1 MTAADGE
8 SEAALRT
15 DLPEDLAHGQAHES
29 GETLFAARVP
39 DPPRTGD
46 PIVDKALAD
55 FAVAMCGDISAH
67 PDAGASVELALQ
79 SRLHDLS
86 PE

>member
-8 SEAALRT
+8 SESAPRPDARQ
-15 DLPEDLAHGQAHES
+15 DLAQGQAHES

-46 PIVDKALAD
+46 PVVDKALAD

-67 PDAGASVELALQ
+67 PDAGTAVELALQ